1 VYVYTVCI
9 YIYIYIPCDFTTWN
23 SDTMTTNIPYGQSH
37 DGPVICMFFCFYCYF
52 KFVFNVYRLY
62 CQCFVYILQIWNE
75 IVRCHGITVSCCKIT
90 RYIYIYVYTYS
101 VNIHILHYKI
111 GSTTSYDKTCQQ
123 LAIVRWFSPVSSIN
137 KNDRHNVTEI
147 LFIVALNS
155 IKQFI
160 IVKVML
166 KCIIHLGFDTNY
178 MHVFMCMFC
187 RSVFVLLCLFILI
200 IVLFVLTLWRSFLLM
215 EETGENHRT
224 IASCWQ
230 VLSYDVVHFFLIEI
244 RTHNISGDRHWL
256 HR

>member
-1 VYVYTVCI
+1 ML
-9 YIYIYIPCDFTTWN
+9 W
-23 SDTMTTNIPYGQSH
+23 
-37 DGPVICMFFCFYCYF
+37 
-52 KFVFNVYRLY
+52 
-62 CQCFVYILQIWNE
+62 
-75 IVRCHGITVSCCKIT
+75 VRISIRKKC
-90 RYIYIYVYTYS
+90 
-101 VNIHILHYKI
+101 
-111 GSTTSYDKTCQQ
+111 TTSYDKTCQQ

-200 IVLFVLTLWRSFLLM
+200 IVLFVLLRYTDSDYPFCIFKLFL
-215 EETGENHRT
+215 
-224 IASCWQ
+224 
-230 VLSYDVVHFFLIEI
+230 
-244 RTHNISGDRHWL
+244 NICVFQNGK
-256 HR
+256 